1 MRTRSHILATLGAA
15 AALVAAAALPLRA
28 VAMPG
33 LLMLPPDPEAQ
44 LLSALSQLKAGDG
57 DSAFST
63 LSRLT
68 RQEPGFRLAQY
79 MYANL
84 LMARA
89 GRTAIDL
96 PVEQGPAV
104 ASLLEEASKRWS
116 HRGGHPGNRLG
127 DTALPHPLLALP
139 DTQRYA
145 VVVDLTAG
153 RLYVVENTPDGLKVV
168 RDVYATIGRAG
179 MGKEVEGDGRTPIGV
194 YRVTSFL
201 PDDSLPSLYGHGA
214 YPVSYPNA
222 WDRQAGRTGY
232 GIWMHGVPHDT
243 YSRPPQSSE
252 GCVAVANRDLESL
265 APFIRPGHTP
275 VVFAD
280 HVDWISSSE
289 AKLLSEMLMGRV
301 RAWLAD
307 WESLDTDAYLNH
319 YASDFRAGNMD
330 LPAFAAHKH
339 RVNARKDFIDVK
351 VDQVEMFRY
360 PAVDERLYLV
370 RFRQS
375 YRSDNYSSTSRKEQM
390 WRLTDNGRW
399 EIVNEDNEA

>member
-1 MRTRSHILATLGAA
+1 
-15 AALVAAAALPLRA
+15 
-28 VAMPG
+28 MPG

-44 LLSALSQLKAGDG
+44 LLSAISQLRDG
-57 DSAFST
+57 DSDVAFST

-89 GRTAIDL
+89 GRSAAELPNERSDAI
-96 PVEQGPAV
+96 
-104 ASLLEEASKRWS
+104 ASLIDEANKRWN
-116 HRGGHPGNRLG
+116 HRAGHPNAAEG
-127 DTALPHPLLALP
+127 DTVLPHPLLSLP
-139 DTQRYA
+139 PTQRYA

-153 RLYVVENTPDGLKVV
+153 RLYVIENNDGALRVV

-201 PDDSLPSLYGHGA
+201 PDSGLPDLYGHGA

-232 GIWMHGVPHDT
+232 GIWMHGVPHST

-265 APFIRPGHTP
+265 APFIKPGHTP

-280 HVDWISSSE
+280 RVDWIPASE
-289 AKLLSEMLMGRV
+289 AELLAELLRSKV
-301 RAWLAD
+301 QNWASD
-307 WESLDTDAYLNH
+307 WESLNTDAYLDH

-339 RVNARKDFIDVK
+339 RVNARKNFIDVEL
-351 VDQVEMFRY
+351 DQMEVFRY

-370 RFRQS
+370 RFRQR
-375 YRSDNYSSTSRKEQM
+375 YASDNYKSTSRKEQM

>member
-1 MRTRSHILATLGAA
+1 MNTLRTIIAGPVLAA
-15 AALVAAAALPLRA
+15 AAVLAAPAQ
-28 VAMPG
+28 AMPG

-44 LLSALSQLKAGDG
+44 LLSAISQLRDG
-57 DSAFST
+57 DSDVAFST

-89 GRTAIDL
+89 GRSAAEL
-96 PVEQGPAV
+96 PDERSDAL
-104 ASLLEEASKRWS
+104 ASLIDEASKRWS
-116 HRGGHPGNRLG
+116 HREGHPESAG
-127 DTALPHPLLALP
+127 DETVLPHSLLALP
-139 DTQRYA
+139 PSQRYA

-153 RLYVVENTPDGLKVV
+153 RLYVIENQDGALRVV

-201 PDDSLPSLYGHGA
+201 PDSGLPELYGHGA

-232 GIWMHGVPHDT
+232 GIWMHGVPHST

-265 APFIRPGHTP
+265 APFIKPGHTP

-280 HVDWISSSE
+280 RVDWIAESE
-289 AKLLSEMLMGRV
+289 ARLLAQMLDAKV
-301 RAWLAD
+301 QAWARD
-307 WESLDTDAYLNH
+307 WESLDTDAYLDH

-339 RVNARKDFIDVK
+339 RVNARKKFIDVEL
-351 VDQVEMFRY
+351 DQMEVFRY
-360 PAVDERLYLV
+360 PAVGERLYLV
-370 RFRQS
+370 RFRQQ
-375 YRSDNYSSTSRKEQM
+375 YASDNYKSTSRKEQM
-390 WRLTDNGRW
+390 WRLTDTGRW